1 MSYET
6 NTRPANIEICNQCL
20 RKIYTRNDG
29 NTRKDEYYC
38 GNRDDKHYYVHAAC
52 FKEWMSREGKKI

>member
-6 NTRPANIEICNQCL
+6 NSRPANIGIEICNQCL
-20 RKIYTRNDG
+20 RKI
-29 NTRKDEYYC
+29 NTRKEGYYC

-52 FKEWMSREGKKI
+52 FKEWMSRSKDK